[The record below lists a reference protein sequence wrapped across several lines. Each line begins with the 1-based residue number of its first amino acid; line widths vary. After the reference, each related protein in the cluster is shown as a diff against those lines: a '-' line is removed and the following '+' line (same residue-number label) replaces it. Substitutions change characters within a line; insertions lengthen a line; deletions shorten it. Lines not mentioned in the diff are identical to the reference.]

1 MHNVFYVASGFKGSD
16 ENAQYIIHQ
25 AEHHPWDPLYFLAIC
40 VLIEYVSSV
49 LPVNDKKKSLVHQML
64 FQ

>member
-49 LPVNDKKKSLVHQML
+49 LPVND
-64 FQ
+64 